1 MIHQENGRSFRSS
14 SIACA
19 IPLFRTLFAAW
30 CSRDRNAFPV
40 VSLPLPAMALWPA
53 CHRRRHG
60 NGHAALRAKLSLE
73 QYSVPSETPPITI
86 PTGSCLI
93 GAAAWTRLQRWS
105 RTSSYA
111 GKVGGAQLQRFADR
125 TNLGWGKNVKV

>member
-1 MIHQENGRSFRSS
+1 MMLVMIHQENGRSFRSS

-19 IPLFRTLFAAW
+19 IPLFRTLLAAW

-40 VSLPLPAMALWPA
+40 VSSPLPAMALWPA

-60 NGHAALRAKLSLE
+60 NGRAALRAQLSLE

-86 PTGSCLI
+86 PTGRSEEH
-93 GAAAWTRLQRWS
+93 TSELQSLMRI
-105 RTSSYA
+105 SYA
-111 GKVGGAQLQRFADR
+111 VICLKKKNKYQLLTRRIRRVNAI
-125 TNLGWGKNVKV
+125 

>member
-40 VSLPLPAMALWPA
+40 VSLPLPATALWPA

-60 NGHAALRAKLSLE
+60 NGHAALRAQLSLE

-86 PTGSCLI
+86 PTGSCLRSEEH
-93 GAAAWTRLQRWS
+93 TSELQSLMR
-105 RTSSYA
+105 SSYA
-111 GKVGGAQLQRFADR
+111 VF
-125 TNLGWGKNVKV
+125 

>member
-1 MIHQENGRSFRSS
+1 MALRPRPGLRPGLHHQENDRSFRLVLHARGLPPFRTTFARLLRSS
-14 SIACA
+14 SSACA

-60 NGHAALRAKLSLE
+60 NGHAALRAQLSLE

-93 GAAAWTRLQRWS
+93 GAAAWTR
-105 RTSSYA
+105 
-111 GKVGGAQLQRFADR
+111 
-125 TNLGWGKNVKV
+125 

>member
-1 MIHQENGRSFRSS
+1 MRLGMIHQENGRSFRSS

-40 VSLPLPAMALWPA
+40 VSSPLPAMALWPA

-60 NGHAALRAKLSLE
+60 NGHAALRAQRSLE
-73 QYSVPSETPPITI
+73 EYSVPSETPPIRSEEHT
-86 PTGSCLI
+86 SE
-93 GAAAWTRLQRWS
+93 LQSLMRI
-105 RTSSYA
+105 SYA
-111 GKVGGAQLQRFADR
+111 VFCLKKK
-125 TNLGWGKNVKV
+125 NKNVE

>member
-1 MIHQENGRSFRSS
+1 MRLGMIHQENGRSFRSS

-40 VSLPLPAMALWPA
+40 VSSPLPAMALWPA

-60 NGHAALRAKLSLE
+60 NGHAALRAQRSLE
-73 QYSVPSETPPITI
+73 EYSVPSERSEEHT
-86 PTGSCLI
+86 SE
-93 GAAAWTRLQRWS
+93 LQSLMRI
-105 RTSSYA
+105 SYA
-111 GKVGGAQLQRFADR
+111 VFCLKKK
-125 TNLGWGKNVKV
+125 KNMKHEHIE